1 MTHIGEPNLS
11 HIPVIFLSEF
21 RNLNKQLKDKPYPI
35 PKINEIL
42 LKLEGFKCAMSLHL
56 KIGYDHI
63 RITEDASNL
72 CRIIIPWGT
81 YHFKNISMVVSNSPA
96 IFQHK

>member
-63 RITEDASNL
+63 
-72 CRIIIPWGT
+72 
-81 YHFKNISMVVSNSPA
+81 
-96 IFQHK
+96 